1 MDCALRLLMMGL
13 AGCAHAAPAAA
24 TGQLDARIDESS
36 GLVESRAWPGVF
48 WTHNDSGD
56 APRIFAVRSNGALVR
71 EVAVEG
77 ATNVD
82 WEDIA
87 VGEPGRLWIADTGN
101 NGNDRRDLTVY
112 GLAEPDPAGTGAV
125 RADAVIHVSYPEQH
139 GFPDPASRNYDAE
152 SLFWVDGTLWLL
164 TKHRS
169 DLKTV
174 LYRFP
179 ALSGDV
185 ALERVQD
192 FELGGDPNH
201 YGGSATGA
209 DLDPT
214 GRYLALLSYHA
225 LFVFER
231 PADSKSWLGHLVHR
245 VDLNQGVMRQCEGV
259 AWDGGGV
266 LITNEEGRMFRIAD
280 PVHVARYPERAP

>member
-1 MDCALRLLMMGL
+1 VDCGLWLLIIALT
-13 AGCAHAAPAAA
+13 GCAHAAPTSAS
-24 TGQLDARIDESS
+24 GQLDRRISESS

-56 APRIFAVRSNGALVR
+56 SPRVFAVRANGALVR

-77 ATNVD
+77 AGNVD

-87 VGEPGRLWIADTGN
+87 VGEAGRLWLADTGN

-112 GLAEPDPAGTGAV
+112 GLPEPDPAGEGPV
-125 RADAVIHVSYPEQH
+125 RADRVIHVSYPEQR
-139 GFPDPASRNYDAE
+139 GFPDPAARNFDAE
-152 SLFWVDGTLWLL
+152 ALFWADGTLWLL

-179 ALSGDV
+179 ALQGDV
-185 ALERVQD
+185 SLERVQEFD
-192 FELGGDPNH
+192 LGGDPNR
-201 YGGSATGA
+201 YGGSATAA
-209 DLDPT
+209 DLDPS

-231 PADSKSWLGHLVHR
+231 PADGRSWLGQLVHR
-245 VDLNQGVMRQCEGV
+245 VDLDQGDLRQCEGV
-259 AWDGGGV
+259 AWDGDAV

-280 PVHVARYPERAP
+280 PLHQARFPERTP